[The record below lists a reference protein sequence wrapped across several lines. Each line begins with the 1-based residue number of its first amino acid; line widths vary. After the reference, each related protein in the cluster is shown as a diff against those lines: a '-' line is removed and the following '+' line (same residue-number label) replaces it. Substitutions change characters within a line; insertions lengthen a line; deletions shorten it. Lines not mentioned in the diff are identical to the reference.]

1 MIATA
6 LFAASIGCS
15 GGHPPRPNIPAP
27 VQNSQLGPGDKME
40 IFVVGEKD
48 LPKDYMVNPDGTL
61 DFPYV
66 EHLKV
71 LGLEPQQVAVLIRE
85 RLVQG
90 KILSDPQVIL
100 TVKDY
105 ASKRV
110 SIIGQVQKPGSI
122 MWIPGMQL
130 VHDAISQVGGFTSIA
145 DSNHVLLT
153 RQVGRDQSKTYVISA
168 DAIAEGVQQDI
179 PLQAGDTIKVDQRIF

>member
-1 MIATA
+1 MLATA
-6 LFAASIGCS
+6 LLLASTGC
-15 GGHPPRPNIPAP
+15 GGGYPPRPKIPAP
-27 VQNSQLGPGDKME
+27 VQNSQLGPGDRME

-66 EHLKV
+66 GNVKV
-71 LGLEPQQVAVLIRE
+71 AGLEPQEVTVVLRE
-85 RLVQG
+85 KLAQG
-90 KILSDPQVIL
+90 KILSEPQVIV

-122 MWIPGMQL
+122 VWIPGMQL
-130 VHDAISQVGGFTSIA
+130 VHDAVSQVGGFTSIA

-153 RQVGRDQSKTYVISA
+153 RQVGRDKSQTFVISA
-168 DAIAEGVQQDI
+168 DAISEGAQQDI
-179 PLQAGDTIKVDQRIF
+179 LLQAGDTIKVDQRIF

>member
-1 MIATA
+1 MIVATLVA
-6 LFAASIGCS
+6 GC
-15 GGHPPRPNIPAP
+15 GGGAPPRPKIPPP

-71 LGLEPQQVAVLIRE
+71 AGLEPQEVTTLLRE
-85 RLVQG
+85 KLAQG
-90 KILSDPQVIL
+90 KILTDPQVIL

-122 MWIPGMQL
+122 VWIPGMQL

-153 RQVGRDQSKTYVISA
+153 RQVGRDKSQTFVISV
-168 DAIAEGVQQDI
+168 DAISDGAQQDI
-179 PLQAGDTIKVDQRIF
+179 LLQAGDTIKVDQRIF